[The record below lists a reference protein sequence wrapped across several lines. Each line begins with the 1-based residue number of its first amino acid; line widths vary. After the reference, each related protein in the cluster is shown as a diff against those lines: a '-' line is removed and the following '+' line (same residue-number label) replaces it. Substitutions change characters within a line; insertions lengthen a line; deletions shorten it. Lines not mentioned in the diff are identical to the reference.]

1 MLEIGGAAMSKV
13 TIDFDEELLKD
24 FHIKD
29 EKLIRH
35 IFELGL
41 TQLKIDQVLR
51 LYRQGGM
58 SIGYAAQLA
67 GIPEQEMFRQA
78 RVRGIEPSFSEQ
90 TLREELGQD
99 Q

>member
-1 MLEIGGAAMSKV
+1 MSKV
-13 TIDFDEELLKD
+13 TIDFDKELLKD

-29 EKLIRH
+29 KNVIRH
-35 IFELGL
+35 IFELGI

-67 GIPEQEMFRQA
+67 GIPKQEMFRQA
-78 RVRGIEPSFSEQ
+78 RVRGIEASFSEQ
-90 TLREELGQD
+90 TLREELGLD
-99 Q
+99 QQ

>member
-1 MLEIGGAAMSKV
+1 MGKV

-29 EKLIRH
+29 ENVIRH

-67 GIPEQEMFRQA
+67 GIPKQEMFRQA

>member
-1 MLEIGGAAMSKV
+1 MSKV

-29 EKLIRH
+29 ENVIRN

-51 LYRQGGM
+51 LYRQGGI

-67 GIPEQEMFRQA
+67 GIPKQEMFRQA

>member
-1 MLEIGGAAMSKV
+1 MSKV

-24 FHIKD
+24 FNFKD
-29 EKLIRH
+29 ENVIRH

-41 TQLKIDQVLR
+41 TQLKIDQALR

-67 GIPEQEMFRQA
+67 GIPKQEMFRQA
-78 RVRGIEPSFSEQ
+78 RVSGIEPSFSEQ
-90 TLREELGQD
+90 TLREELGLDKQ
-99 Q
+99 

>member
-1 MLEIGGAAMSKV
+1 MGKV

-29 EKLIRH
+29 ENVIQH

-58 SIGYAAQLA
+58 SICYAAQLA
-67 GIPEQEMFRQA
+67 GIPKEEMFRQA

-90 TLREELGQD
+90 TLREELGLD
-99 Q
+99 QQ

>member
-1 MLEIGGAAMSKV
+1 MSKI

-29 EKLIRH
+29 EKAIRH

-67 GIPEQEMFRQA
+67 GIPKQEMFR
-78 RVRGIEPSFSEQ
+78 
-90 TLREELGQD
+90 
-99 Q
+99 

>member
-1 MLEIGGAAMSKV
+1 MSKV

-24 FHIKD
+24 FTLKD
-29 EKLIRH
+29 EKAIRH

-51 LYRQGGM
+51 LYKEGGM
-58 SIGYAAQLA
+58 TIGYAVQLA
-67 GIPEQEMFRQA
+67 GIPKQEMFRQA
-78 RVRGIEPSFSEQ
+78 RARGIEPSFSEQ
-90 TLREELGQD
+90 TLQEELGLD

>member
-1 MLEIGGAAMSKV
+1 MGKV

-29 EKLIRH
+29 ENVIQH

-67 GIPEQEMFRQA
+67 GIPKEEMFRQA

-90 TLREELGQD
+90 TLREELGLD
-99 Q
+99 QQ

>member
-1 MLEIGGAAMSKV
+1 MSKV
-13 TIDFDEELLKD
+13 TIDFNEEVLKGFD
-24 FHIKD
+24 FNN
-29 EKLIRH
+29 EKAIQH

-51 LYRQGGM
+51 LYKQGGM

-67 GIPEQEMFRQA
+67 GIPKQEMFRQA

-90 TLREELGQD
+90 MLREELGLEQ
-99 Q
+99 

>member
-1 MLEIGGAAMSKV
+1 MSKV
-13 TIDFDEELLKD
+13 TIDFNEEVLKGFD
-24 FHIKD
+24 FNK
-29 EKLIRH
+29 EKAIQH

-51 LYRQGGM
+51 LYKQGGM

-67 GIPEQEMFRQA
+67 GIPKQEMFRQA

-90 TLREELGQD
+90 TLREELGLEQ
-99 Q
+99 